1 MSMSDTTDWLTKQ
14 LSQLQEQEPSFI
26 NRSILEATKALVAEQ
41 DKRIRQAQD
50 EIDGRIWSPDKW

>member
-1 MSMSDTTDWLTKQ
+1 MSDTTDWLTKQ

-41 DKRIRQAQD
+41 NKRIRQAQD